1 MVTVISCSLW
11 RHFYWES
18 ITLSVE
24 DAIYER
30 VECGKSEKGSV
41 LLGRKQRWMWQSK
54 AGLKKKKE
62 ERKKEAAFSIK
73 DIGRG
78 YILWW
83 YLCTDHPDSISLN
96 YDDLFSTCVHF
107 LHTLP
112 QRSFFFFF
120 YRFFFFWQN
129 FCSWRKLRKS
139 HQCVEIILLQSQ
151 MIPGSELAHQSVK
164 SLWKHQN
171 TQQRVSDRETV
182 KSLLFQ
188 FKKKISESSL
198 YPTLISEN
206 EMLVPDLSAS
216 CSLIII
222 I

>member
-1 MVTVISCSLW
+1 MREI
-11 RHFYWES
+11 R
-18 ITLSVE
+18 
-24 DAIYER
+24 ER
-30 VECGKSEKGSV
+30 KCIIRKEAKVNVAKQ
-41 LLGRKQRWMWQSK
+41 GRFKK
-54 AGLKKKKE
+54 KKKKE
-62 ERKKEAAFSIK
+62 KRKLLSALKTLGEATSCGGIFAQITLTPFP
-73 DIGRG
+73 
-78 YILWW
+78 W
-83 YLCTDHPDSISLN
+83 TM
-96 YDDLFSTCVHF
+96 FSTCVHF

-151 MIPGSELAHQSVK
+151 MLPGSELAHQSVK

>member
-1 MVTVISCSLW
+1 MNV
-11 RHFYWES
+11 
-18 ITLSVE
+18 
-24 DAIYER
+24 A
-30 VECGKSEKGSV
+30 KQ
-41 LLGRKQRWMWQSK
+41 GRF
-54 AGLKKKKE
+54 KKK
-62 ERKKEAAFSIK
+62 RKKEKKKLLSALKTLGEATSCGGIFAQIT
-73 DIGRG
+73 
-78 YILWW
+78 LTPFPW
-83 YLCTDHPDSISLN
+83 TV
-96 YDDLFSTCVHF
+96 FSTCVHF

-139 HQCVEIILLQSQ
+139 HHCVEMILLQSQ

>member
-41 LLGRKQRWMWQSK
+41 LLKEGSK
-54 AGLKKKKE
+54 GECGKARPVLKKKE

-83 YLCTDHPDSISLN
+83 YLCTAHPDSISLN
-96 YDDLFSTCVHF
+96 CVQYVCPFPTHSS
-107 LHTLP
+107 LEI
-112 QRSFFFFF
+112 FF
-120 YRFFFFWQN
+120 YQ
-129 FCSWRKLRKS
+129 SWPTEVWSLCKNTKTHNKESVIEKLLKVCYFSLRRKS
-139 HQCVEIILLQSQ
+139 VSHLCIQHLSLKMKCSCRTSQLHVVLL
-151 MIPGSELAHQSVK
+151 
-164 SLWKHQN
+164 
-171 TQQRVSDRETV
+171 
-182 KSLLFQ
+182 
-188 FKKKISESSL
+188 
-198 YPTLISEN
+198 
-206 EMLVPDLSAS
+206 
-216 CSLIII
+216 
-222 I
+222 